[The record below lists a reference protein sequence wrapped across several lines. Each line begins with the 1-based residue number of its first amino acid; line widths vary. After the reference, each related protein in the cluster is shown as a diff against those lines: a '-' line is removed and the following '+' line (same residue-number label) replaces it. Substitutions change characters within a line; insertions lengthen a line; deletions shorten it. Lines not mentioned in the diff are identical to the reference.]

1 MNTQPDLTFPP
12 DPTKPELVVCETAS
26 EFLHWC
32 ERSTTGE
39 VVIETAEIVPHHL
52 SFWKLRLRWP

>member
-1 MNTQPDLTFPP
+1 MNAQPDLTFPP
-12 DPTKPELVVCETAS
+12 DPTKPELVVTKAPD
-26 EFLHWC
+26 EFFRWC
-32 ERSTTGE
+32 EREGSGD